1 MHHWKS
7 SNIAPFMKHPV
18 YITFKVQNVLNL
30 ACWFSFDHVN
40 IVGHDLTLAAQIP
53 CTKLIFVLEFW
64 VLRESGI
71 DIFLF
76 VEHPIYSIFNVQS
89 VLILDCWFYFVTSY
103 PNSTCK
109 TFLFSKFRCSAKE
122 ATILIGHPEKW
133 SEFC

>member
-1 MHHWKS
+1 MKKNIFWKLFVHHWKS

-18 YITFKVQNVLNL
+18 YITSKWKMSWILLDFYFTL
-30 ACWFSFDHVN
+30 
-40 IVGHDLTLAAQIP
+40 IVQIP
-53 CTKLIFVLEFW
+53 CTQFIFVLEFW

-89 VLILDCWFYFVTSY
+89 VLILDCWFYFVISY

-109 TFLFSKFRCSAKE
+109 TFLFSKFRYSAKE
-122 ATILIGHPEKW
+122 ATILIEHPEKW